1 MKKGILPLV
10 LLIVCAVGVVLFYTT
25 KERFD
30 TNNKINGHTCN
41 PGYKFKDNITSE
53 NLKNWSCGS
62 DCVGGTN
69 LTDDQCNCACEPIEE
84 NSVNNTKTLL
94 NTQTD
99 HKLSI
104 VDDNE
109 NFNFVWSNTPS
120 GGDSRR
126 SQNIR
131 AAEFRSK
138 NYSGISK
145 ADPITFELVPGT
157 TNQYNLSIVDKN
169 EKYNFVW
176 SNSPSGDGS
185 LRSSSIRAAEF
196 RSNEYS
202 GISKAD
208 PIIIEPPLPIV
219 SSTNNNVNNVNNV
232 NNISVKERLQRVFNK
247 ADEYGLI
254 DYTTF
259 VGDLFSKMNDL
270 DTRLSELNKQNQLK
284 DFDSSFL
291 HYEIKKNT
299 EEYHDELG
307 LHAKAELAKLL

>member
-145 ADPITFELVPGT
+145 ADPI
-157 TNQYNLSIVDKN
+157 
-169 EKYNFVW
+169 
-176 SNSPSGDGS
+176 
-185 LRSSSIRAAEF
+185 
-196 RSNEYS
+196 
-202 GISKAD
+202 
-208 PIIIEPPLPIV
+208 IIEPPLPIV
-219 SSTNNNVNNVNNV
+219 SSTNNNVNNVNN
-232 NNISVKERLQRVFNK
+232 ISAKERLQRVFNK

-291 HYEIKKNT
+291 PYEIKKNT